1 MPALW
6 YGMLGT
12 ENNMRLELLAMIDP
26 DHYLR
31 FIASKGVLHKMVKKS
46 IGLGGG
52 PYTIGLQN
60 SIYMKRAYPEI
71 LEEIKKVKEEW
82 DPLGIMN
89 PDRITSC
96 LTSYL
101 RIDIL
106 FQLAT
111 KFRWLSKFIGG

>member
-1 MPALW
+1 MPGIW

-12 ENNMRLELLAMIDP
+12 STHMRVELFAMIDP
-26 DHYLR
+26 DHYLK

-46 IGLGGG
+46 IQLGGG

-60 SIYMKRAYPEI
+60 SIYMSRTHPDI
-71 LEEIKKVKEEW
+71 LEKIKAKKEEW
-82 DPLGIMN
+82 DPQNLMN

-96 LTSYL
+96 LTSYR
-101 RIDIL
+101 RIDVL

-111 KFRWLSKFIGG
+111 KFRWLSKFIGA